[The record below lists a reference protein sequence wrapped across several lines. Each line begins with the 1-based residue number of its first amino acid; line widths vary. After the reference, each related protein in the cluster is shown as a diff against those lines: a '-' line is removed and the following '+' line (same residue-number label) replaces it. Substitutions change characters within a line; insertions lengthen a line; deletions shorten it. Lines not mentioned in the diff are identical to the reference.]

1 MDRELKKYLWDI
13 LNQID
18 FIEQVTAL
26 PFTYQEFENNQMVIK
41 SVERSF
47 EIIGE
52 AVKRSLGIDPLLK
65 ISDTRK
71 IIGMRNILAH
81 GYDIVMPS
89 SIWVTIKKNL
99 PMLKSEITHL
109 LNEANGN

>member
-13 LNQID
+13 LNQIK
-18 FIEQVTAL
+18 FIEQVTAS
-26 PFTYQEFENNQMVIK
+26 PFTYKEFENNQMVIM
-41 SVERSF
+41 SIERSF

-52 AVKRSLGIDPLLK
+52 AVKRVLAIDSLLK

-89 SIWVTIKKNL
+89 SMRVTIKKNQ
-99 PMLKSEITHL
+99 PALKIEITDL
-109 LNEANGN
+109 LS